1 MSIIREF
8 KGNSLLDFVNNY
20 VVVDIET
27 TGFSPSAN
35 EIIEI
40 GAIKVLN
47 NEVCDSY
54 HALIKIDNEIPQNI
68 VNLTGIT
75 DDLLKEKGIL
85 INDAICSFIKF
96 VGENI
101 VVGHNINFDINFL
114 YDNCV
119 KYTGKPFT
127 NDFIDTMRIA
137 KNFVK
142 DTYNHK
148 LITLA
153 KKFEINY
160 DNHHRALSD
169 VMITNEVYKKLKY
182 LKENYVEIR
191 MKEFQPYLISNL
203 DYTNKKVSIKSKLKY
218 LDNTLVE
225 AILKTMNTKTYPFL
239 SKYANILLV
248 NDSTYEKLQ
257 NPLDNDD
264 PYMIFYNDWMF
275 KAQKRMNEK
284 DLVIVSE
291 TEFCNKV
298 GIPIKSN
305 IQKEIDINNPLY
317 QKHCVFTGTLERMTR
332 NQAETIVSSIGGII
346 DSGVTRKTSYL
357 ILGNNDYNFAVKN
370 GKSSKHKKAEELQN
384 QGYDIEIIP
393 EDLFYEMID
402 EDY

>member
-1 MSIIREF
+1 MSTMREF
-8 KGNSLLDFVNNY
+8 KGNSLLDFVNDY

-40 GAIKVLN
+40 GAIKILN

-54 HALIKIDNEIPQNI
+54 HTLIKIDNTIPPNI

-85 INDAICSFIKF
+85 INDAICDFINF
-96 VGENI
+96 IGENI
-101 VVGHNINFDINFL
+101 IVGHNINFDINFL
-114 YDNCV
+114 YDNCI
-119 KYTGKPFT
+119 KYTGKPLT
-127 NDFIDTMRIA
+127 NDFVDTLRIA
-137 KNFVK
+137 KSFVK

-148 LITLA
+148 LSTLA
-153 KKFEINY
+153 KKFEVDY
-160 DNHHRALSD
+160 DNHHRALND
-169 VMITNEVYKKLKY
+169 VMITNEIYKKLKY

-191 MKEFQPYLISNL
+191 MKELQPYLTSNL
-203 DYTNKKVSIKSKLKY
+203 DYTNKKISIKSKLKY
-218 LDNTLVE
+218 LDNALVE
-225 AILKTMNTKTYPFL
+225 AILKSMNSKSYPFL
-239 SKYANILLV
+239 SKNANILLV

-264 PYMIFYNDWMF
+264 PYMLFYNDWMF
-275 KAQKRMNEK
+275 KAQKRANEK
-284 DLVIVSE
+284 NLIIVSE
-291 TEFCNKV
+291 TEFCNKI

-305 IQKEIDINNPLY
+305 IQKEMDINNPLY
-317 QKHCVFTGTLERMTR
+317 QKHCVFTGTLEKMNRK
-332 NQAETIVSSIGGII
+332 QAEMIVSSIGGII

-384 QGYDIEIIP
+384 QGYEIEIIP

-402 EDY
+402 ED

>member
-1 MSIIREF
+1 MSTIREF
-8 KGNSLLDFVNNY
+8 KGNSLLDFVNDY

-27 TGFSPSAN
+27 TGFSSSVN

-40 GAIKVLN
+40 GAIRVLN
-47 NEVCDSY
+47 NEVIDSY
-54 HALIKIDNEIPQNI
+54 HVLIKIDNEIPQNI

-85 INDAICSFIKF
+85 INEAISSFINF

-114 YDNCV
+114 YDNCI
-119 KYTGKPFT
+119 KYTGKPFK

-148 LITLA
+148 LTTLA
-153 KKFEINY
+153 KKFEIHY
-160 DNHHRALSD
+160 DNHHRALND
-169 VMITNEVYKKLKY
+169 VMITNELYKKLKF
-182 LKENYVEIR
+182 LKENYIEIR
-191 MKEFQPYLISNL
+191 MKEIQPYLTPTL

-225 AILKTMNTKTYPFL
+225 AILKIMNTKTYPYFA
-239 SKYANILLV
+239 KYANILLV

-257 NPLDNDD
+257 KPLDNND
-264 PYMIFYNDWMF
+264 PYMIFYNEWMF
-275 KAQKRMNEK
+275 KAQKRMNEN
-284 DLVIVSE
+284 DLIIVSE
-291 TEFCNKV
+291 TEFCNKI

-305 IQKEIDINNPLY
+305 IQKEEDISNPLY
-317 QKHCVFTGTLERMTR
+317 QKHCVFTGALERMNR

-357 ILGNNDYNFAVKN
+357 ILGNNDYNSAVKN

-384 QGYDIEIIP
+384 QGYEIQIIP
-393 EDLFYEMID
+393 EDLFYEMIG
-402 EDY
+402 EE